1 MKVHKIGVTE
11 TGTATFERMQL
22 RPILRYYP
30 GHTTGA
36 PNDMTVV
43 LPTVAA

>member
-1 MKVHKIGVTE
+1 MEI
-11 TGTATFERMQL
+11 GTAKFERMQL

-36 PNDMTVV
+36 PNGVTVV